1 MHDDL
6 DSVDSPNSDPS
17 AFAALDGRDGS
28 GAEDSDD
35 ARDGRDGLPADD
47 VVIDAVDS
55 ARRMDEA
62 KDEHLDNAIVAL
74 PIGSD
79 PELEELVHEYYRH
92 VSPDDIIER
101 NPRDLIGAVTSH
113 RETARIRREGTSVV
127 RAYTPT
133 RERDGW
139 TSDHSV
145 IEIVT
150 DDMPFLVDSVSG
162 ALAMMDR
169 PIHLIVHPQI
179 PVVRDFSGNLQ
190 RTLDVD
196 MGPLPDDA
204 IIESWMHVEVE
215 RETSPSDLTQIELQ
229 IQTVLRSVREAVED
243 WPKLSAAAQSAAD
256 DIDTNRP
263 STVDPAEI
271 EESIEF
277 LWWLIRDNFTFLGY
291 REYSLSES
299 GEFLDAVPGT
309 GLGIMRS
316 DRPADRA
323 HTPLTPDIA
332 RLAREPHILVLTKA
346 NTRSTVHRTSY
357 LDYVGVKMFDD
368 AGNVVGE
375 RRFLG
380 LYTSSAYM
388 QPIDSIPLLRSK
400 VQRVLDGSELRFDSH
415 SYKDL
420 VQVLETYPRDELFE
434 ISDEE
439 LEATALGILH
449 MQDRRQVRVF
459 LRRDQYG
466 RSVSCMVYLPRDRYT
481 TAVRLEMMEILRRE
495 FQASS
500 IDYTARVSE
509 SQLVRLHFVV
519 RSARGQTLP
528 IVDQNELEFAIAQT
542 TRFWQDVFVDAL
554 NESCDEEEAGRLR
567 RMYIGAFPE
576 AYKEDFSADTGV
588 ADVLVLDDL
597 EHDGAL
603 ALNLYEPAD
612 AQQGERRFKI
622 YRRGSEISLST
633 VLPVLQSLG
642 VEVVDERP
650 YDMSLDD
657 GTSLW
662 LYDFGIRIL
671 GGPSFDLPTLKSRF
685 EDAFRA
691 IWLAQAEV
699 DNLNSL
705 VVSAGLTWRQIVI
718 IRAYTRYLRQAGTSF
733 SQLYIEQTH
742 ISNVAIARSLVALF
756 EARFDPARES
766 DRAVV
771 VEDIDGDIQA
781 ALDDVASLD
790 QDRILR
796 SFLSLI
802 SATLRTNFYQSGRDG
817 QRHDYLSFKLDPAQ
831 IPDLPLPKPKFE
843 IWVYSPKV
851 EGVHLRFGSVARG
864 GLRWSDRREDFR
876 TEVLGLVKAQ
886 MVKNA
891 VIIPVGAKG
900 GFFVKRSPDPTVDRD
915 AWLAEGIACYR
926 VFISALLDITDNLVN
941 GAVVPPVEVV
951 RYDSDDPYL
960 VVAADKGTATFSDI
974 ANDVA
979 MSYGFWLGDAFASG
993 GSAGYDH
1000 KAMGITARGA
1010 WESVKRHFRELGV
1023 DTQSEDFTVVGVGD
1037 MSGDVF
1043 GNGMLLSEH
1052 IRLVSAF
1059 DHRHIFID
1067 PEPNAA
1073 RSFAERQRLF
1083 DLPRSSWA
1091 DYDASLISPG
1101 GGVFSRSAKAIALT
1115 PQIRK
1120 ALDISEDVEHV
1131 TPQELMRAI
1140 LCAPVDLLWNGG
1152 IGTYVKATSESQT
1165 DVGDKS
1171 NDAIRLNGSQL
1182 RARVVG
1188 EGGNLGF
1195 TQLGRIEAARAGVK
1209 LNTDAID
1216 NSAGVDTSDHE
1227 VNIKILLDQ
1236 VVRDGQLTTA
1246 ERDTFLAGMTDE
1258 VAELVLYDNYAQ
1270 NVTLGNDRALAVQM
1284 LSVQKRFIR
1293 SLEVSGQLERG
1304 LEFLPTDADIDI
1316 RMSTGHGLTS
1326 PELAVL
1332 LAYAKISLTTELTA
1346 SSLADEPWFASVL
1359 REYFPA
1365 PIVERYGHI
1374 LDAHPLRSE
1383 IITTEIANAMINDG
1397 GSTFVFRAVEETG
1410 AGAVEIARAYTVSRE
1425 VFGLRDFWNKI
1436 NELDSKIPTV
1446 AQAAMYLESRRLLDR
1461 ATRWFIMARGG
1472 RVDVGGEIARI
1483 GDDLRRISSQV
1494 QDLLVG
1500 VEHDR
1505 LVRRTDELVAL
1516 GAPDELALETASL
1529 LDAYGLLDVVEIAR
1543 VTGADVL
1550 DVARLYFVLSER
1562 YEVDVMLSRITQLPR
1577 DDRWGSLARMALR
1590 SDLYGA
1596 LSGLTRT
1603 VVEATPGMTDAVQR
1617 VESWESHQAEGLA
1630 RARATLD
1637 EIAALE
1643 TFDVATLSVAL
1654 RTIRTLVR

>member
-6 DSVDSPNSDPS
+6 DSIDSPMSDVS
-17 AFAALDGRDGS
+17 STDALNGRDDAVAVE
-28 GAEDSDD
+28 GADLS
-35 ARDGRDGLPADD
+35 D
-47 VVIDAVDS
+47 VVVDAVDS

-62 KDEHLDNAIVAL
+62 KDEHLDHAIDAL
-74 PIGSD
+74 SVGTET
-79 PELEELVHEYYRH
+79 ELEDLVHEYYRH
-92 VSPDDIIER
+92 VSPDDIIG
-101 NPRDLIGAVTSH
+101 RDPSDLVGAVTSH
-113 RETARIRREGTSVV
+113 RQTAHVRREGTCVV
-127 RAYTPT
+127 RAHTPT
-133 RERDGW
+133 SHQHGW
-139 TSDHSV
+139 HSEHTV

-150 DDMPFLVDSVSG
+150 DDMPFLVDSVAG
-162 ALAMMDR
+162 ALDMMDR
-169 PIHLIVHPQI
+169 PIHLVVHPQI
-179 PVVRDFSGNLQ
+179 AVVRDFAGTLL
-190 RTLDVD
+190 RTIDVET
-196 MGPLPDDA
+196 GALPTDA
-204 IIESWMHVEVE
+204 IVESWMHVEIE
-215 RETSPSDLTQIELQ
+215 RETNPDDLAQIEQQ

-243 WPKLSAAAQSAAD
+243 WPKLSAAAQAAAD
-256 DIDTNRP
+256 DIDTHRP
-263 STVDPAEI
+263 STVDSTEV

-277 LWWLIRDNFTFLGY
+277 LWWLVRDNFTFLGY
-291 REYSLSES
+291 REYLLSES
-299 GEFLDAVPGT
+299 GEYLDAVPGT

-316 DRPADRA
+316 DRPAQRA
-323 HTPLTPDIA
+323 QTPLSAEIG
-332 RLAREPHILVLTKA
+332 RLAREPHVLVLTKA
-346 NTRSTVHRTSY
+346 NSRSTVHRTSY

-368 AGNVVGE
+368 TGKVVGE

-380 LYTSSAYM
+380 LYTSTACN
-388 QPIDSIPLLRSK
+388 QPVDSIPLIRSK
-400 VQRVLDGSELRFDSH
+400 VQRVLDESDLRFDSH

-420 VQVLETYPRDELFE
+420 LQVLETYPRDELFE
-434 ISDEE
+434 VSDEE
-439 LEATALGILH
+439 LKATALGILH
-449 MQDRRQVRVF
+449 MQDRRQVRLF
-459 LRRDQYG
+459 LRRDRYG

-481 TAVRLEMMEILRRE
+481 TAVRLEMMDILRRE
-495 FQASS
+495 LQASS

-519 RSARGQTLP
+519 RSAPGQTLP
-528 IVDQNELEFAIAQT
+528 IVDQNNLEVALAQT

-567 RMYIGAFPE
+567 RIFMGSFPE
-576 AYKEDFSADTGV
+576 AYKEDFSAAIGV
-588 ADVLVLDDL
+588 ADVIVLDGL
-597 EHDGAL
+597 RHDAAL

-612 AQQGERRFKI
+612 AEPGERRFKI

-642 VEVVDERP
+642 VDVVDERP

-657 GTSLW
+657 GTQLW

-671 GGPSFDLPTLKSRF
+671 GGPSFDLPTLKARF

-691 IWLAQAEV
+691 IWSAQAEV

-705 VVSAGLTWRQIVI
+705 VVGAGLTWRQVVI

-733 SQLYIEQTH
+733 SQFYIERTH
-742 ISNVAIARSLVALF
+742 TANVTIARALVALF
-756 EARFDPARES
+756 EARFDPARS
-766 DRAVV
+766 ADRAVV
-771 VEDIDGDIQA
+771 VEDIEGDIQS

-802 SATLRTNFYQSGRDG
+802 SATLRTNFYQNDREG
-817 QRHDYLSFKLDPAQ
+817 QRHDYVSFKLNPAQ

-843 IWVYSPKV
+843 IWVYSPRV
-851 EGVHLRFGSVARG
+851 EGVHLRFGAVARG

-900 GFFVKRSPDPTVDRD
+900 GFFVKRAPDATLDRD

-926 VFISALLDITDNLVN
+926 IFISALLDITDNLVN
-941 GAVVPPVEVV
+941 AVVVPPIDVV
-951 RYDSDDPYL
+951 RYDTDDPYL

-979 MSYGFWLGDAFASG
+979 MSYDFWLGDAFASG

-1010 WESVKRHFRELGV
+1010 WESVKRHFRELDI
-1023 DTQSEDFTVVGVGD
+1023 DTQAEDFTVVGVGD

-1052 IRLVSAF
+1052 IRLVAAF

-1067 PEPNAA
+1067 PNPDSAQTYV
-1073 RSFAERQRLF
+1073 ERRRLF

-1091 DYDASLISPG
+1091 DYDAALISEG
-1101 GGVFSRSAKAIALT
+1101 GGIFPRSAKAIPLT
-1115 PQIRK
+1115 SEIREV
-1120 ALDISEDVEHV
+1120 LDISADVEHM
-1131 TPQELMRAI
+1131 TPQELMKAI
-1140 LCAPVDLLWNGG
+1140 LAAPVDLLWNGG

-1171 NDAIRLNGSQL
+1171 NDSIRLNGSQL

-1236 VVRDGQLTTA
+1236 VVRDGQLTTS
-1246 ERDTFLAGMTDE
+1246 ERDVFLAGMTDE
-1258 VAELVLYDNYAQ
+1258 VAELVLNDNYAQ
-1270 NVTLGNDRALAVQM
+1270 NVTLGNDRTLAIQM
-1284 LSVQKRFIR
+1284 LSVQKRFVR
-1293 SLEVSGQLERG
+1293 ALESSGQLERAI
-1304 LEFLPTDADIDI
+1304 EFLPTDADIDM

-1332 LAYAKISLTTELTA
+1332 LAYAKISLTTELTG
-1346 SSLADEPWFASVL
+1346 SSLSDEPWFASVL
-1359 REYFPA
+1359 RDYFPA
-1365 PIVERYGHI
+1365 PIVERYES
-1374 LDAHPLRSE
+1374 LVDAHPLRSE
-1383 IITTEIANAMINDG
+1383 IITTEIANDMINDG
-1397 GSTFVFRAVEETG
+1397 GSTFVFRAAEETG

-1425 VFGLRDFWNKI
+1425 VFGLREFWHKI
-1436 NELDSKIPTV
+1436 DEQDSKIPTV
-1446 AQAAMYLESRRLLDR
+1446 AQTAMYLESRRLLDR

-1483 GDDLRRISSQV
+1483 GDDLNRMSHQV

-1505 LVRRTDELVAL
+1505 LVRRADELVAL
-1516 GAPDELALETASL
+1516 GAPRELALETASL
-1529 LDAYGLLDVVEIAR
+1529 LDAYGLLDVAEISR
-1543 VTGADVL
+1543 VTGTDAL

-1596 LSGLTRT
+1596 LSGLTKA
-1603 VVEATPGMTDAVQR
+1603 VVDGTPGMTDQVRR
-1617 VESWESHQAEGLA
+1617 VEVWESQQAEGLA